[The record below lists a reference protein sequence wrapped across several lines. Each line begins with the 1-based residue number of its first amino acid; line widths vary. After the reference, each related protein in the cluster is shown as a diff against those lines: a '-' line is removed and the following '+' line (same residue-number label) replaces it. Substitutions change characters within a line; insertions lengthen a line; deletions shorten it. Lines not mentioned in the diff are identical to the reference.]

1 MVRSQP
7 NSWMIQE
14 HSFRRC
20 DFYSFTDGNLGVFP
34 SGNIPS
40 VKLLICTTFQ
50 MRNFPNL
57 KLPQMCNFP
66 KVRPSKASQ
75 DATGGRA
82 LRLGRMGQGQT
93 WEVAALEI
101 AQLGS
106 CHLGIP
112 LGSCRLGKSLWE
124 SI

>member
-1 MVRSQP
+1 MVLSQP

-50 MRNFPNL
+50 MRNFPNV

-75 DATGGRA
+75 DATGGRDT
-82 LRLGRMGQGQT
+82 RLGRMG
-93 WEVAALEI
+93 L
-101 AQLGS
+101 
-106 CHLGIP
+106 C
-112 LGSCRLGKSLWE
+112 
-124 SI
+124 